1 MGTEGHR
8 RVQVFSSEIV
18 EDARML
24 LTQKTSEPVPQPGS
38 FMMGAVIRTLLPLLV
53 ELRRKGYSLT
63 MLTHLL
69 GEKGIKITP
78 TALSEYMAKLSGPV
92 EESPVRGGA
101 QREDTNLDKCLAD
114 TWTACNE
121 AGCNAVR
128 GPSHELTDCMFKA
141 PGGTWGGYG
150 VK

>member
-8 RVQVFSSEIV
+8 KVQVFSLEIV

-24 LTQKTSEPVPQPGS
+24 LTQKTSEPVPQPHS

-69 GEKGIKITP
+69 AEKGIKISP
-78 TALSEYMAKLSGPV
+78 TALSGYMAKFARPA
-92 EESPVRGGA
+92 EEAPVRGA
-101 QREDTNLDKCLAD
+101 RRERPQSSTSASQIRGTFAMKPDTPL
-114 TWTACNE
+114 
-121 AGCNAVR
+121 
-128 GPSHELTDCMFKA
+128 
-141 PGGTWGGYG
+141 
-150 VK
+150 

>member
-1 MGTEGHR
+1 MGTEGR
-8 RVQVFSSEIV
+8 RKVQVFSSEIV

-69 GEKGIKITP
+69 AEKGIKISP
-78 TALSEYMAKLSGPV
+78 TALSGYMAKLSGPA
-92 EESPVRGGA
+92 EEAPVRA
-101 QREDTNLDKCLAD
+101 RRERLQTSTSASQS
-114 TWTACNE
+114 
-121 AGCNAVR
+121 R
-128 GPSHELTDCMFKA
+128 GTFVMKPDVTL
-141 PGGTWGGYG
+141 
-150 VK
+150 